1 MVEDG
6 SFGGPTC
13 APVAEKIYEA
23 MSNGTNPKMR
33 QARPWPAI
41 K

>member
-13 APVAEKIYEA
+13 APAAKKIYEA
-23 MSNGTNPKMR
+23 LLKIEQEPAPKSNTLATR
-33 QARPWPAI
+33 
-41 K
+41 